1 MELEVEGVK
10 YEIIPIPPSLSPYST
25 LIGDLLR
32 AKPQT
37 IEEVEKN
44 SGTIAKAM
52 EKLFAGTVKP
62 TPKLEHQTQVFN
74 ALINLTNK
82 TIEAAGLFRGDKGS
96 STSPSSP
103 IEPSC
108 VITQAP

>member
-10 YEIIPIPPSLSPYST
+10 YTVIPIPPSLSPYST

-37 IEEVEKN
+37 FEEVEKN
-44 SGTIAKAM
+44 SETIAKAM

-62 TPKLEHQTQVFN
+62 IPNLEHQTQVFN
-74 ALINLTNK
+74 ALIDLTNK
-82 TIEAAGLFRGDKGS
+82 TIDNAGLFRKQQRPSAS
-96 STSPSSP
+96 SSRSAKPAT
-103 IEPSC
+103 
-108 VITQAP
+108 A